1 MSELPRGTVTF
12 LFSDIE
18 GSTSLWERDRVAM
31 AAAVTQHIALLDA
44 AIDAHG
50 GVHFKTIGDAV
61 QVAFPTAPA
70 AVAAALAAQHAL
82 LITNWGE
89 LGPLPVRMA
98 LHTGEASPDDR
109 DDYLAAPLNRLSRL
123 LATGHGGQILLT
135 QAVQQLTRGDLPDN
149 AELRDLGEHRLRDL
163 LEPERVYQVLHPDL
177 PVDFPP
183 LKSLDTRPN
192 NLPRQPTPFLG
203 REREISELVDLLRR
217 DEVQLLTLT
226 GPGGTGKTRLALQ
239 AAADLLDDFRDGVFF
254 VPLAPLSD
262 PALLAPAIGNAIGIR
277 EEGERSL
284 AERLR
289 DVLATKHLLLVLD
302 NMEHLVEG
310 APLVGEILAASPR
323 LKVLATSRLPLRLRA
338 EREYPV
344 PPLALPRRKPPPLP
358 EHLTQYTAV
367 QLFVERA
374 QAVKPDFAVDNENA
388 PAVAEICHRL
398 DGLPLAIELAAA
410 RVRMLSPQAML
421 PRLEKRLP
429 LLTGGAR
436 DAPARQRT
444 LRETIRWSHDLLGE
458 EDQVLFRRL
467 AVFAGGATFEAAETV
482 VNSAGDLDVFAGLER
497 LVEQNLQ
504 RQLAGHGGEP
514 RFAMLETVREFGL
527 EQLESAGE
535 LDAIHTRHVEHIL
548 MLFADSY
555 TKLNG
560 PQTARWLDLLEAEHD
575 NLRTALAWSM
585 TATDVETSL
594 QLAGNAG
601 LFWYL
606 NGHWSEGREWL
617 ERVVARESEASPQ
630 ARGRALTELGRL
642 ALYQGDDA
650 RAISALEQALT
661 LCRRAGDRHGT
672 IYALYLLGIG
682 AEDIGNDVQAT
693 TWLQESLQL
702 AREVDNRS
710 MIAWVLYH
718 LGIVASGRGEYTTA
732 VRNCRE
738 ALTVFRQIEEL
749 WGIAVTLGYLGLLAS
764 IVGELAEA
772 ADTFREALAILDEL
786 GVIEGLSE
794 TLANVAVFA
803 QAIGQHESAA
813 RLIGAAAVMTEALG
827 ARATWPEREI
837 REPTAVALRSA
848 LGPLEFARVQDTGRA
863 LTREQAIAEACAVVN
878 RPIAETTG

>member
-1 MSELPRGTVTF
+1 
-12 LFSDIE
+12 
-18 GSTSLWERDRVAM
+18 
-31 AAAVTQHIALLDA
+31 
-44 AIDAHG
+44 
-50 GVHFKTIGDAV
+50 
-61 QVAFPTAPA
+61 
-70 AVAAALAAQHAL
+70 
-82 LITNWGE
+82 
-89 LGPLPVRMA
+89 MA
-98 LHTGEASPDDR
+98 LHTGEAAPDDR
-109 DDYLAAPLNRLSRL
+109 GDYLAAPLNRLSRL

-183 LKSLDTRPN
+183 LKSLDSRPH

-203 REREISELVDLLRR
+203 REREISELVDMLRR

-262 PALLAPAIGNAIGIR
+262 PALIAPAIGNAIGIR

-374 QAVKPDFAVDNENA
+374 QAVKPDFAIDNENA

-444 LRETIRWSHDLLGE
+444 LRNTIAWSYDLLE
-458 EDQVLFRRL
+458 PKEQILFRRL
-467 AVFAGGATFEAAETV
+467 AVFGGGATFEAVEAV
-482 VNSAGDLDVFAGLER
+482 ANADGSLDVFGGLER
-497 LVEQNLQ
+497 LLEQSLL
-504 RQLAGHGGEP
+504 RQDVGPEGEP
-514 RFAMLETVREFGL
+514 RFSLLETIREFGI
-527 EQLESAGE
+527 EQLEAHGESEDAQARHAGFF
-535 LDAIHTRHVEHIL
+535 LTLVEEAAPDLH
-548 MLFADSY
+548 
-555 TKLNG
+555 G
-560 PQTARWLDLLEAEHD
+560 PTQRAWLERLETEHD
-575 NLRTALAWSM
+575 NIRAALGWSLTHEPEAALRIGAALFWFWYYRGHLTEGRDWIERALATGAS
-585 TATDVETSL
+585 
-594 QLAGNAG
+594 
-601 LFWYL
+601 
-606 NGHWSEGREWL
+606 
-617 ERVVARESEASPQ
+617 ASPDVR
-630 ARGRALTELGRL
+630 ARVLNWSSAFAWERADYATA
-642 ALYQGDDA
+642 AL
-650 RAISALEQALT
+650 
-661 LCRRAGDRHGT
+661 
-672 IYALYLLGIG
+672 
-682 AEDIGNDVQAT
+682 
-693 TWLQESLQL
+693 
-702 AREVDNRS
+702 RS
-710 MIAWVLYH
+710 
-718 LGIVASGRGEYTTA
+718 E
-732 VRNCRE
+732 
-738 ALTVFRQIEEL
+738 
-749 WGIAVTLGYLGLLAS
+749 
-764 IVGELAEA
+764 
-772 ADTFREALAILDEL
+772 EALA
-786 GVIEGLSE
+786 
-794 TLANVAVFA
+794 LA
-803 QAIGQHESAA
+803 
-813 RLIGAAAVMTEALG
+813 
-827 ARATWPEREI
+827 
-837 REPTAVALRSA
+837 RSA
-848 LGPLEFARVQDTGRA
+848 GDQ
-863 LTREQAIAEACAVVN
+863 
-878 RPIAETTG
+878 